1 MPLNLDDGSE
11 GSGGGQFYDK
21 LRFKA
26 TGGNWWMK
34 DGDGEKRFPT
44 GFTCVF
50 DMDSLQTGWSRFNG
64 SYPVFE
70 PDPSL
75 SESAPMPPPDPI
87 DPDKKWKRAFKL
99 LVFSNDHFG
108 GTVEFMH
115 DAGTVTR
122 AFSALYSAYE
132 AQKDGGKVPV
142 IEVDG
147 NPTKAGDYYA
157 PNWKIAKMAD
167 RPTSLPEAGA
177 PAKAPAEAPAK
188 APAAAPAKAPAAAPA
203 SASDEF

>member
-1 MPLNLDDGSE
+1 MPLNLDDGSGE
-11 GSGGGQFYDK
+11 NGGGQFYDK
-21 LRFKA
+21 LRFNS

-34 DGDGEKRFPT
+34 DGGGEKRFPT

-64 SYPVFE
+64 TFPVFE

-75 SESAPMPPPDPI
+75 SESAAMPPPDPI

-122 AFSALYSAYE
+122 AFSALYSEYE
-132 AQKDGGKVPV
+132 AQKDGNKVPV

-157 PNWKIAKMAD
+157 PNWKIVKMAD
-167 RPTSLPEAGA
+167 RPSSLPEVGA
-177 PAKAPAEAPAK
+177 QEAPPKAPA
-188 APAAAPAKAPAAAPA
+188 PAAT
-203 SASDEF
+203 SDEF